1 MTLGCMNDAAYRPLV
16 SMCYLASFGI
26 STRLRKVHAI
36 ALVVLS
42 VLKLEIDW
50 MPRTYA
56 RLEVSVVRW
65 GTESVKRYREI

>member
-36 ALVVLS
+36 AFLVLS

-56 RLEVSVVRW
+56 RLEVSVVA
-65 GTESVKRYREI
+65 GGQKA